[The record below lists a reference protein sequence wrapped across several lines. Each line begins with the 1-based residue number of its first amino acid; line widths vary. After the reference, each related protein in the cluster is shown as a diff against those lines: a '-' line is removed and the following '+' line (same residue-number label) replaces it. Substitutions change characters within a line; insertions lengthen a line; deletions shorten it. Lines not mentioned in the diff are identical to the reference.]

1 MIDGLKSGDW
11 LAVGKPEEWQERL
24 ALLRLMQLIS
34 NMLKILKK
42 SWAEI
47 SAQ

>member
-1 MIDGLKSGDW
+1 VVIGLLWVS
-11 LAVGKPEEWQERL
+11 LRNEQGKT
-24 ALLRLMQLIS
+24 ASFFRLMQLIS